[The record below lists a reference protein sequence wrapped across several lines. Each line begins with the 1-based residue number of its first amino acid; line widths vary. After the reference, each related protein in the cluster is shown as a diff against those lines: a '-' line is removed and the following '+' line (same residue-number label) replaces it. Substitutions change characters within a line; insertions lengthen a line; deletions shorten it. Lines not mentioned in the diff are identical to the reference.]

1 MGLDNGIYIKGY
13 RKKPFY
19 VKDDLYDQSNQI
31 DLAYWRKY
39 WGLRNDIINIIYENY
54 YGNDSEVLLS
64 ENQIKKIRNLIM
76 EITFSK
82 KRYLESCSGYWD
94 YNIYSWQ
101 SKNYLS
107 KKLRP
112 RQIAY
117 HVPRASLHLRCA
129 KPILR

>member
-13 RKKPFY
+13 KKKPFY

-64 ENQIKKIRNLIM
+64 ENQIKKIRILIM

-94 YNIYSWQ
+94 YNIYSVLRGIRQMINLTWAARQ
-101 SKNYLS
+101 VRKNPEVEVFWYDS
-107 KKLRP
+107 
-112 RQIAY
+112 Y
-117 HVPRASLHLRCA
+117 
-129 KPILR
+129 

>member
-54 YGNDSEVLLS
+54 YSNDSEVLLS

-94 YNIYSWQ
+94 YNIYSVLRGIRQMINLTWAARQ
-101 SKNYLS
+101 VRKNPEVEVFWYDS
-107 KKLRP
+107 
-112 RQIAY
+112 Y
-117 HVPRASLHLRCA
+117 
-129 KPILR
+129 

>member
-19 VKDDLYDQSNQI
+19 VKDDLYVQSNQI

-54 YGNDSEVLLS
+54 YGNDSDVLLS

-94 YNIYSWQ
+94 YNIYSVLRGIRQMINLTWAARQ
-101 SKNYLS
+101 VRKNPEVKVFWYDS
-107 KKLRP
+107 
-112 RQIAY
+112 Y
-117 HVPRASLHLRCA
+117 
-129 KPILR
+129 

>member
-64 ENQIKKIRNLIM
+64 ENQIKKIRILIM

-82 KRYLESCSGYWD
+82 KRYLESCGGYWN
-94 YNIYSWQ
+94 YNIYSVLRGIRQMINLTWAARQ
-101 SKNYLS
+101 VRKNPEVEVFWYDS
-107 KKLRP
+107 
-112 RQIAY
+112 Y
-117 HVPRASLHLRCA
+117 
-129 KPILR
+129 

>member
-19 VKDDLYDQSNQI
+19 VKDDLYEQSNQI

-39 WGLRNDIINIIYENY
+39 WGLRNDIINIIYEN

-94 YNIYSWQ
+94 YNIYSV
-101 SKNYLS
+101 
-107 KKLRP
+107 LRGI
-112 RQIAY
+112 RQMINLTWAARQVRNNPEVEVFWY
-117 HVPRASLHLRCA
+117 DSY
-129 KPILR
+129 

>member
-64 ENQIKKIRNLIM
+64 ENQIKKIRILIM

-82 KRYLESCSGYWD
+82 KRYLESCNGYWD
-94 YNIYSWQ
+94 YNIYSVLRGIRQMINLTWAARQ
-101 SKNYLS
+101 VRKNPEVEVFWYDS
-107 KKLRP
+107 
-112 RQIAY
+112 Y
-117 HVPRASLHLRCA
+117 
-129 KPILR
+129 

>member
-19 VKDDLYDQSNQI
+19 VKDDLYDQSDQI

-94 YNIYSWQ
+94 YNIYSVLRGIRQMINLTWAARQ
-101 SKNYLS
+101 VRKNPEVEVFWYDS
-107 KKLRP
+107 
-112 RQIAY
+112 Y
-117 HVPRASLHLRCA
+117 
-129 KPILR
+129 

>member
-94 YNIYSWQ
+94 YNIYSV
-101 SKNYLS
+101 
-107 KKLRP
+107 LRGI
-112 RQIAY
+112 RQIINLTWAARQVRKNPEVEVFWY
-117 HVPRASLHLRCA
+117 DSY
-129 KPILR
+129 

>member
-19 VKDDLYDQSNQI
+19 VKDDLYEQSNQI

-94 YNIYSWQ
+94 YNIYSV
-101 SKNYLS
+101 
-107 KKLRP
+107 LRGI
-112 RQIAY
+112 RQIINLTWAARQVRKNPEVEVFWY
-117 HVPRASLHLRCA
+117 DSY
-129 KPILR
+129 

>member
-64 ENQIKKIRNLIM
+64 ENQIKKIRTLIM

-94 YNIYSWQ
+94 YNIYSVLRGIRQMINLTWAARQ
-101 SKNYLS
+101 VR
-107 KKLRP
+107 KKSEVEVFW
-112 RQIAY
+112 Y
-117 HVPRASLHLRCA
+117 DSY
-129 KPILR
+129 

>member
-94 YNIYSWQ
+94 YNIYS
-101 SKNYLS
+101 
-107 KKLRP
+107 
-112 RQIAY
+112 
-117 HVPRASLHLRCA
+117 
-129 KPILR
+129 ILRGIRQMINLTWAARQVRKNPEVKVFWYDSY

>member
-13 RKKPFY
+13 RRKPFY
-19 VKDDLYDQSNQI
+19 VKDDFYDQSNQI

-82 KRYLESCSGYWD
+82 KRYLESCGGYWD
-94 YNIYSWQ
+94 YNIYSVLRGIRQMINLTWAARQ
-101 SKNYLS
+101 VRKNPEVEVFWYDS
-107 KKLRP
+107 
-112 RQIAY
+112 Y
-117 HVPRASLHLRCA
+117 
-129 KPILR
+129 

>member
-13 RKKPFY
+13 RRKPFY
-19 VKDDLYDQSNQI
+19 VKDDLYEQSNQI

-94 YNIYSWQ
+94 YNIYSV
-101 SKNYLS
+101 
-107 KKLRP
+107 LRGI
-112 RQIAY
+112 RQMINLTWAARQVRNNPEVEVFWY
-117 HVPRASLHLRCA
+117 DSY
-129 KPILR
+129 

>member
-1 MGLDNGIYIKGY
+1 MGLDNGIYIKGH

-19 VKDDLYDQSNQI
+19 VKDDFYVQSNQI

-64 ENQIKKIRNLIM
+64 ENQIKKIRTLIM

-94 YNIYSWQ
+94 YNIYSVLRGIRQMINLTWAARQ
-101 SKNYLS
+101 VRKNPEVEVFWYDS
-107 KKLRP
+107 
-112 RQIAY
+112 Y
-117 HVPRASLHLRCA
+117 
-129 KPILR
+129 

>member
-82 KRYLESCSGYWD
+82 KKYLESCGGYWD
-94 YNIYSWQ
+94 YNIYSVLQGIRQMINLTWAARQ
-101 SKNYLS
+101 VRKNPEVEVFWYDS
-107 KKLRP
+107 
-112 RQIAY
+112 Y
-117 HVPRASLHLRCA
+117 
-129 KPILR
+129 

>member
-13 RKKPFY
+13 KKKPFY
-19 VKDDLYDQSNQI
+19 VKDDFYDQSNQI

-39 WGLRNDIINIIYENY
+39 WGLRNDIINIIYEN

-82 KRYLESCSGYWD
+82 KRYLESCGGYWD
-94 YNIYSWQ
+94 YNIYSVLRGIRQMINLTWAARQ
-101 SKNYLS
+101 VRKNPEVEVFWYDS
-107 KKLRP
+107 
-112 RQIAY
+112 Y
-117 HVPRASLHLRCA
+117 
-129 KPILR
+129 

>member
-94 YNIYSWQ
+94 YNIYSV
-101 SKNYLS
+101 
-107 KKLRP
+107 LRGI
-112 RQIAY
+112 RQIINLTWAARQVRKNPKVEVIWY
-117 HVPRASLHLRCA
+117 DSY
-129 KPILR
+129 

>member
-13 RKKPFY
+13 KKKPFY

-94 YNIYSWQ
+94 YNIYSVLRGIRQMINLTWAARQ
-101 SKNYLS
+101 VRKNPEVEVFWYDS
-107 KKLRP
+107 
-112 RQIAY
+112 Y
-117 HVPRASLHLRCA
+117 
-129 KPILR
+129 

>member
-13 RKKPFY
+13 KKKPFY
-19 VKDDLYDQSNQI
+19 VKDDFYDQSNQI

-94 YNIYSWQ
+94 YNIYSVLQGIRQMINLTWAARQ
-101 SKNYLS
+101 VRKNPEVKVFWYDS
-107 KKLRP
+107 
-112 RQIAY
+112 Y
-117 HVPRASLHLRCA
+117 
-129 KPILR
+129 

>member
-13 RKKPFY
+13 KKKPFY

-82 KRYLESCSGYWD
+82 KRYLESCGGYWD
-94 YNIYSWQ
+94 YNIYSVLRGIRQMINLTWAARQ
-101 SKNYLS
+101 VRKNPEVEVFWYDS
-107 KKLRP
+107 
-112 RQIAY
+112 Y
-117 HVPRASLHLRCA
+117 
-129 KPILR
+129 

>member
-82 KRYLESCSGYWD
+82 KRYLESCGGYWN
-94 YNIYSWQ
+94 YNIYSVLRGIRQMINLTWAARQ
-101 SKNYLS
+101 VRKNPEVEVFWYDS
-107 KKLRP
+107 
-112 RQIAY
+112 Y
-117 HVPRASLHLRCA
+117 
-129 KPILR
+129 

>member
-94 YNIYSWQ
+94 YNIYS
-101 SKNYLS
+101 
-107 KKLRP
+107 
-112 RQIAY
+112 
-117 HVPRASLHLRCA
+117 
-129 KPILR
+129 ILRGIRQMINLTWAARQVRKNPEVEVFWYDSY

>member
-64 ENQIKKIRNLIM
+64 EKQIKKIRILIM

-82 KRYLESCSGYWD
+82 KRYLESCGGYWN
-94 YNIYSWQ
+94 YNIYSVLRGIRQMINLTWAARQ
-101 SKNYLS
+101 VKKNPEVEVFWYDS
-107 KKLRP
+107 
-112 RQIAY
+112 Y
-117 HVPRASLHLRCA
+117 
-129 KPILR
+129 

>member
-31 DLAYWRKY
+31 DLAYWRKH

-54 YGNDSEVLLS
+54 YGNDSEILLS
-64 ENQIKKIRNLIM
+64 ENQIKKIRILIM

-82 KRYLESCSGYWD
+82 KRFLESCNGYWN
-94 YNIYSWQ
+94 YNIYSVLRGIRQMINLTWAARQ
-101 SKNYLS
+101 VRKNPEVEVFWYDS
-107 KKLRP
+107 
-112 RQIAY
+112 Y
-117 HVPRASLHLRCA
+117 
-129 KPILR
+129 

>member
-64 ENQIKKIRNLIM
+64 ENQIKKIRTLIM

-94 YNIYSWQ
+94 YNIYSVLRGIRQMINLTWAARQ
-101 SKNYLS
+101 VRKNPEVEVIWYDS
-107 KKLRP
+107 
-112 RQIAY
+112 Y
-117 HVPRASLHLRCA
+117 
-129 KPILR
+129 

>member
-94 YNIYSWQ
+94 YNIYSV
-101 SKNYLS
+101 
-107 KKLRP
+107 LRGI
-112 RQIAY
+112 RQMINLTWAARQVRTNPEVEVFWY
-117 HVPRASLHLRCA
+117 DSY
-129 KPILR
+129 

>member
-54 YGNDSEVLLS
+54 YSNDSEVLLS

-94 YNIYSWQ
+94 YNIYSVLQGIRQMINLTWAARQ
-101 SKNYLS
+101 VRKNPEVEVFWYDS
-107 KKLRP
+107 
-112 RQIAY
+112 Y
-117 HVPRASLHLRCA
+117 
-129 KPILR
+129 

>member
-54 YGNDSEVLLS
+54 YSNDSEVLLS

-94 YNIYSWQ
+94 YNIYSVLRGIRQMINLTWAARQ
-101 SKNYLS
+101 VRKNPEVKVFWYDS
-107 KKLRP
+107 
-112 RQIAY
+112 Y
-117 HVPRASLHLRCA
+117 
-129 KPILR
+129 

>member
-94 YNIYSWQ
+94 YNIYSVLRGIRQMINLIWAARQ
-101 SKNYLS
+101 VRKNPEVEVFWYDS
-107 KKLRP
+107 
-112 RQIAY
+112 Y
-117 HVPRASLHLRCA
+117 
-129 KPILR
+129 

>member
-19 VKDDLYDQSNQI
+19 VKDDLYDQSDQI

-94 YNIYSWQ
+94 YNIYSVLRGIRQMINLTWAARQ
-101 SKNYLS
+101 VRKNLEVEVFWYDS
-107 KKLRP
+107 
-112 RQIAY
+112 Y
-117 HVPRASLHLRCA
+117 
-129 KPILR
+129 

>member
-19 VKDDLYDQSNQI
+19 VKDDLYEQSNQI

-54 YGNDSEVLLS
+54 YGNNSEVLLS

-94 YNIYSWQ
+94 YNIYSVLRGIRQMINLTWAARQ
-101 SKNYLS
+101 VRKNPEVEVFWYDS
-107 KKLRP
+107 
-112 RQIAY
+112 Y
-117 HVPRASLHLRCA
+117 
-129 KPILR
+129 